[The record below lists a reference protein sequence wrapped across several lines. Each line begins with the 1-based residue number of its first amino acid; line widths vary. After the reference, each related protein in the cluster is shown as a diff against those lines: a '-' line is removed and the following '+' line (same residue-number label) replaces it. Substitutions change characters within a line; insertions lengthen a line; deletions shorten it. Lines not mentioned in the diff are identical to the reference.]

1 MKKNISAWLSLFR
14 LPNLPTAPGDA
25 LAGAAICLSL
35 SHPGTALSI
44 EPDALLKLLAAGGAA
59 LLLYMAGLADNDIVG
74 AEEDR
79 THAPKRPIPA
89 GDISIPQAQVA
100 RAVCLILT
108 VVGSALCRMPAAWWI
123 VAAILVGGI
132 FFYNRFKNKWPVFG
146 LVSMGFCRGLSLL
159 AGAAAMWNVSAP
171 ADASLL
177 DHTLFSRAVLMAVIG
192 WTAYISAVTWLAVD
206 EHAARDPM
214 PTYRFLPG
222 LAVFIPMLALADY
235 PSWAWPLIIV
245 CSACAYG
252 VWGLS
257 VWPLGKVHTPEQ
269 RRRAVGGTI
278 GAVLY
283 LQAAYIL
290 SFPHVVLATIVF
302 ALFISTTFIR
312 RFFDQVQG
320 S

>member
-1 MKKNISAWLSLFR
+1 MKKNIFAWLSLFR

-35 SHPGTALSI
+35 SHPGAISI
-44 EPDALLKLLAAGGAA
+44 EPDTLLKLLAAGGVA

-89 GDISIPQAQVA
+89 GDITIPQAQVA
-100 RAVCLILT
+100 RAVCLILAG
-108 VVGSALCRMPAAWWI
+108 VGSALCHMPPAWWI
-123 VAAILVGGI
+123 VAVILVGGI
-132 FFYNRFKNKWPVFG
+132 FFYNRFKNKWPTFG
-146 LVSMGFCRGLSLL
+146 LVSMGLCRGLSLF

-171 ADASLL
+171 PDAAFL
-177 DHTLFSRAVLMAVIG
+177 DHTLFSRAVLIAVIG

-206 EHAARDPM
+206 EHAARKPM
-214 PTYRFLPG
+214 PGYRFLPG
-222 LAVFIPMLALADY
+222 LAVFIPLIALADY

-257 VWPLGKVHTPEQ
+257 VWPLGKAHTPEQ
-269 RRRAVGGTI
+269 RRRAVGGAI
-278 GAVLY
+278 GAILY

-290 SFPHVVLATIVF
+290 SFPHIVLATIVF
-302 ALFISTTFIR
+302 ALFISTTVIR